1 MTDLFDMTSRHVLIT
16 GASSGLGA
24 HFARDLASRG
34 ASVTLAARRLEALE
48 TLVADIVAAGGSA
61 RAVVMDVTDESSVA
75 EGFASAESA
84 AGTVTVLVNNA
95 GVARTRKALD
105 TAAAEFDAVLDT
117 NLRGAWLAAREA
129 ASRMVESDAGGSI
142 INIASILGLR
152 VAGAVMPY
160 AVSKAGIVQMT
171 KALALE
177 WARHGIRVN
186 AIAPGYV
193 ETELNADFLVSEPGE
208 AMRKRVPL
216 RRFGHLEELT
226 GPLLLLASDAGAYM
240 TGAVL
245 TVDGGHVVSSL

>member
-1 MTDLFDMTSRHVLIT
+1 MTDLFDMTSRHVLVT

-24 HFARDLASRG
+24 YFARELASRG
-34 ASVTLAARRLEALE
+34 ASVTLAARRLDALDAV
-48 TLVADIVAAGGSA
+48 VAGIAATGGTA
-61 RAVVMDVTDESSVA
+61 RAVAMDVTQEASVA
-75 EGFASAESA
+75 DAFAAAESA
-84 AGTVTVLVNNA
+84 GGPVTVLVNNA

-105 TAAAEFDAVLDT
+105 TSAEEFDAVLDT

-129 ASRMVESDAGGSI
+129 ASRMVETGVGGSI
-142 INIASILGLR
+142 VNIASILALR

-193 ETELNADFLVSEPGE
+193 ETELNADFLASEPGE

-216 RRFGHLEELT
+216 RRFGQLAELS